1 MPSVQ
6 ASTGRCVSVLLILP
20 KYAPECGTPP
30 QCLTAPAQRLHQQLL
45 RHPSE
50 HTSSIIIIIIIII
63 IITLSSS

>member
-1 MPSVQ
+1 
-6 ASTGRCVSVLLILP
+6 LILP

-63 IITLSSS
+63 ITLSSS